1 MGALGLAACL
11 AAPVA
16 DSGAATAP
24 QGGVF
29 AAAQRNLDDAETLAT
44 AAASNLVVVQK
55 QSRIATAEADRVVR
69 ATDTALRQ
77 SRERQASA
85 ATQVAAEQSAQSA
98 AIMIRATSDALSAAA
113 TATSLGNANAAQAT
127 AVAIQATAT
136 ANMIENTN
144 AQRAAEWE
152 QNVMLPARMIGLI
165 LLGAIGLF
173 LCLRY
178 GIQAVEAL
186 ILHIRVVKDGRG
198 NIMVIMPPDG
208 QGRQQMVMPHLTMD
222 PVMSLTPPGFAQTT
236 VSSHGGDAEV
246 ARRAQAIDALGVTQN
261 ANPGATPRQGTSG
274 PRMLQALID
283 PTNNEFEAPSV
294 RVLSPG
300 NAGQQQ
306 LTDGNAM
313 AAIEADWRSGQ

>member
-1 MGALGLAACL
+1 MAKRKSSASTSASRSAQPLS
-11 AAPVA
+11 APWARWVWPPVWRRP
-16 DSGAATAP
+16 GRRRQAP

-236 VSSHGGDAEV
+236 VSSSWRRRRGRPARPGHRRAGRDAERQSWRDATQAPQV
-246 ARRAQAIDALGVTQN
+246 RACCR
-261 ANPGATPRQGTSG
+261 P
-274 PRMLQALID
+274 
-283 PTNNEFEAPSV
+283 
-294 RVLSPG
+294 
-300 NAGQQQ
+300 
-306 LTDGNAM
+306 
-313 AAIEADWRSGQ
+313 